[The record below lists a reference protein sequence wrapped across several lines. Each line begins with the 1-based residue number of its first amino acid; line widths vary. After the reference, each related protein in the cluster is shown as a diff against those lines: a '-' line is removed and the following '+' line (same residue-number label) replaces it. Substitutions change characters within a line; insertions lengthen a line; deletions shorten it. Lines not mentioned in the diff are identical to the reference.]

1 MSGHPEE
8 DAMGL
13 FEGKG
18 QLDRATKDLMVR
30 WHTVRATWRDNVAAE
45 FEEQTLVPLQQNVKN
60 ATSAMSTAAGLI
72 ARIKSEVSDRS

>member
-1 MSGHPEE
+1 
-8 DAMGL
+8 MGL

-30 WHTVRATWRDNVAAE
+30 WSVVRTSWRDNVAAD
-45 FEEQTLVPLQQNVKN
+45 FEQQTLVPLQQHVKN
-60 ATSAMSTAAGLI
+60 ATSAMSSAASLI